1 MLIFNAKPTDKYTKK
16 NSERVDKVDDST
28 TNDTNRLEVLKEEK
42 REVVRK
48 NNSKHHVMN
57 SKDDRLDSAK
67 AVDLEKK
74 LMLKRQKTNDNVSE
88 KVVLVHDDEQRDDI
102 RNKNSK
108 HHRMDQSK
116 DDPLD
121 NAVDV
126 DVEKQ
131 FKWKRQK
138 TNNNVSEK
146 EVLVCEDEKRDDI
159 GRKNSKKHVK
169 DGPDNAKD
177 VDVEK
182 ESRQKKQKKNE
193 KLSKK
198 EVPVHGGV
206 DGKAEKN
213 LKKISK
219 VKQSELNIIDDP
231 EASFLELFAA
241 DTVENPKYDD
251 EKKKFDKTIQHMN
264 LVGGLVTFSVKEKKA
279 KGHGRGPTMDL
290 SPTVEVGMGGP
301 STWGDD

>member
-16 NSERVDKVDDST
+16 NSERVDDST

-42 REVVRK
+42 RDVIRK
-48 NNSKHHVMN
+48 KNSKHHVMD
-57 SKDDRLDSAK
+57 SKDDHLDSAK
-67 AVDLEKK
+67 AVDVEKK
-74 LMLKRQKTNDNVSE
+74 LKQKRQKTNDIVSE
-88 KVVLVHDDEQRDDI
+88 KVVLGHDDERRDGI

-108 HHRMDQSK
+108 HHLMDQSK

-121 NAVDV
+121 NAIDV

-131 FKWKRQK
+131 LKQKRQK

-159 GRKNSKKHVK
+159 KRKNSKKHVK
-169 DGPDNAKD
+169 DGPPDNAKD

-182 ESRQKKQKKNE
+182 ESRQKKQKNE

-213 LKKISK
+213 LKKIAK
-219 VKQSELNIIDDP
+219 MEQGELNILDDP
-231 EASFLELFAA
+231 EASFVELFAA
-241 DTVENPKYDD
+241 DTAENPKYDN
-251 EKKKFDKTIQHMN
+251 EKKIVDKTIQDMN
-264 LVGGLVTFSVKEKKA
+264 LVGGLVTFSVNKKKA
-279 KGHGRGPTMDL
+279 KSHGGGPTMDL
-290 SPTVEVGMGGP
+290 TPIVEVGMGGA
-301 STWGDD
+301 STWGDE